1 MPQHRSWVRGNC
13 VLIVDDVP
21 NYCMKGP
28 DVLEYQ
34 NYDWNKRAFYNLVR
48 SQARY
53 GDILHICSHLGSGW
67 YRARNLNTDKIIT
80 IRTGPYMAP
89 RGKAPYISDKPLG
102 CPQWPSRGSKSNV
115 PVEEERVVRYLEDD
129 RFVNVTYY
137 LPPRHV
143 SEEKSDSVSSSE
155 SLGERRGFKK
165 LECEIDKPEFPVEH
179 VVKVDDSLDDKISK
193 ELKEARILL
202 AKQGETI
209 SELSQQLEQTRQ
221 NERKNFVAWES
232 AEWKIKELVETL
244 KLEQNKVAILQKWRN
259 KILEPTLP
267 EAWELVNHDSQ
278 PDFSDS

>member
-21 NYCMKGP
+21 KYCMKGP

-34 NYDWNKRAFYNLVR
+34 NYDWNKRVFYNLVR

-67 YRARNLNTDKIIT
+67 YRARNHNTDKIIT

-89 RGKAPYISDKPLG
+89 RGKVPYISDKPLG
-102 CPQWPSRGSKSNV
+102 CPLWPSRGSKSNV
-115 PVEEERVVRYLEDD
+115 PVEEERVVRYMEDD

-137 LPPRHV
+137 LPPRPV
-143 SEEKSDSVSSSE
+143 SEEKSDSVSYNE
-155 SLGERRGFKK
+155 SLGQRRGFKK
-165 LECEIDKPEFPVEH
+165 LECEIDMPEIPVEH
-179 VVKVDDSLDDKISK
+179 VVKVDDTLDKISK

-202 AKQGETI
+202 AKQDETI
-209 SELSQQLEQTRQ
+209 CELSQQLEQTRQ

-278 PDFSDS
+278 PDFNDS

>member
-34 NYDWNKRAFYNLVR
+34 NYDWNKRIFYNLVR

-67 YRARNLNTDKIIT
+67 YRARNYNTDKIIT

-102 CPQWPSRGSKSNV
+102 CPHWPSRGSKSNV
-115 PVEEERVVRYLEDD
+115 PVEEERVVGYLEDD

-137 LPPRHV
+137 VPPRYV

-165 LECEIDKPEFPVEH
+165 LECEIDKPEIPVEH
-179 VVKVDDSLDDKISK
+179 VVKVDDTLDKIS
-193 ELKEARILL
+193 EDLKEARILL
-202 AKQGETI
+202 AKQGEMI
-209 SELSQQLEQTRQ
+209 CELSQQLEQTRQ

-232 AEWKIKELVETL
+232 AESKIKELVETL

-278 PDFSDS
+278 TNFSNS